1 MVRSWITTTRLALV
15 AAGTLAACSKRP
27 EGTET
32 AASRQGTASTDTAAV
47 AASRPGTASTD
58 TTAAAVPPPDA
69 AVVELDVA
77 AVPGVGVFLIG
88 PAGHPVYLV
97 NDSSGTPSSS
107 AWQPVT
113 GRAAPAKGDTAVKSS
128 LIGTTTGPGGTQQP
142 TYNGHPLYYY
152 RGDSTAK
159 DIKGQGH
166 QENGATSYLVSPK
179 GKAITGTA
187 K

>member
-1 MVRSWITTTRLALV
+1 MVRSWITITRLVLV

-32 AASRQGTASTDTAAV
+32 GASRTGATSTDTTA
-47 AASRPGTASTD
+47 AASHPGTASTD
-58 TTAAAVPPPDA
+58 TTAAAALPPPDA
-69 AVVELDVA
+69 AVVELGVA

-97 NDSSGTPSSS
+97 NDSSGTPDSST
-107 AWQPVT
+107 WRPVT
-113 GRAAPAKGDTAVKSS
+113 GRAATAKGDKAVKSS
-128 LIGTTTGPGGTQQP
+128 LIGTTTGPGGTQQA